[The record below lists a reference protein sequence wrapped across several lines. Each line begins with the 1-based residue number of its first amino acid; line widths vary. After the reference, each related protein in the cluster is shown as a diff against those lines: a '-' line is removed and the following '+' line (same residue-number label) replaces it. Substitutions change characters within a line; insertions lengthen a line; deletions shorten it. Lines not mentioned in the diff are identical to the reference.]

1 MARTQ
6 GDVTVTLSVL
16 DRLIDR
22 EPKSQIEAPLSAA
35 QSIRLNKRGVHR
47 DLGWLLNTRRISDE
61 PPESLREAN
70 RSVYVYGLQDFSSYS
85 MGSPADRAKLTRQ
98 LVTAIRLFEPRLAD
112 VQILPVESDAVGLQE
127 LRFRIEALLLMDPN
141 PIPISFDTVIELKSS
156 VCRLT
161 GTSDAG

>member
-1 MARTQ
+1 MARAQ

-22 EPKSQIEAPLSAA
+22 EPKSQVEAPLSQA

-47 DLGWLLNTRRISDE
+47 DLAWLLNTRRIFDE
-61 PPESLREAN
+61 PAESLREAN
-70 RSVYVYGLQDFSSYS
+70 RSVYVFGLQDFSNYG
-85 MGSPADRAKLTRQ
+85 MGSPGDRAKLIRQ
-98 LVTAIRLFEPRLAD
+98 LVAAIRLFEPRLAN
-112 VQILPVESDAVGLQE
+112 VQITPIETEGVGMQE
-127 LRFRIEALLLMDPN
+127 LRFRIEAMLLMDPT
-141 PIPISFDTVIELKSS
+141 PEPISFDTVIELKSS